1 MKDLLLF
8 SKAFWFNVFWLY
20 ILFTVHFLTLFVYL
34 HVVDVDV
41 MNLIAL
47 KKHVP
52 CPSIPIFLCRPT
64 VFCSTCWSRGTSEHS
79 PYKPD
84 LPLPLRIGTF
94 RGYWILFSIW
104 NSYIS
109 INSPIVFLFIHNHF
123 TLRKWCCTRLL
134 HDFPLDPLISPFHFH
149 FRTYK
154 RELT

>member
-8 SKAFWFNVFWLY
+8 SKVFWLY
-20 ILFTVHFLTLFVYL
+20 ILFTVHFLTLFRHRSAMLVFMERNGL
-34 HVVDVDV
+34 QRQSSVPSRCRCNESDR
-41 MNLIAL
+41 L

-94 RGYWILFSIW
+94 PRFVAIGFYFLSETLIYQSLHQSFFYSFITILPSE
-104 NSYIS
+104 SG
-109 INSPIVFLFIHNHF
+109 V
-123 TLRKWCCTRLL
+123 TLHYSTIL
-134 HDFPLDPLISPFHFH
+134 P
-149 FRTYK
+149 
-154 RELT
+154 